1 MTRTHE
7 SEYHT
12 LDIAFPLAAAL
23 DLVLRRV
30 GSRTCSGTALGT
42 AGCSR
47 TVLGEKGD
55 RGEFNETSRAR
66 LPLATDV
73 AVVRVP
79 ASRLPSLSVRADSIS
94 PRARFVAG
102 RPSFTAA
109 AGGRAL
115 VSIISAVKTRGRKP
129 GELYSPN
136 DESAIDPLR

>member
-1 MTRTHE
+1 M
-7 SEYHT
+7 
-12 LDIAFPLAAAL
+12 PLVAAL
-23 DLVLRRV
+23 DLVLRLV

-79 ASRLPSLSVRADSIS
+79 AWRLPSPSVREDSIS
-94 PRARFVAG
+94 PRARLVAG
-102 RPSFTAA
+102 RPSFAA
-109 AGGRAL
+109 AVDDRAF
-115 VSIISAVKTRGRKP
+115 VSIISAVKTRGRNP

-136 DESAIDPLR
+136 DESAMDPLCQYFDQDRRGG